1 MINETHIN
9 LIKEIIEENEDVK
22 ETTLNTGVEDEAQLR
37 IAILQDIQEYM
48 ELSRT
53 AYLTRLMEK

>member
-9 LIKEIIEENEDVK
+9 LLKEIHSEYEDVK

-37 IAILQDIQEYM
+37 IALLNDIIDYL

-53 AYLTRLMEK
+53 QYLTRIMEK

>member
-1 MINETHIN
+1 MINETHIK
-9 LIKEIIEENEDVK
+9 LIKEIIEENKDVK

>member
-1 MINETHIN
+1 MINEEHIN

-22 ETTLNTGVEDEAQLR
+22 DMTLNTGVEDEAQLR
-37 IAILQDIQEYM
+37 IAILQDIQDYL

>member
-37 IAILQDIQEYM
+37 IAILNDIIDYL

>member
-1 MINETHIN
+1 MINETHIK
-9 LIKEIIEENEDVK
+9 LIKEIIEENKDVK
-22 ETTLNTGVEDEAQLR
+22 ETTSNTGVEDEAQLR

-53 AYLTRLMEK
+53 QYLTRLMEK